1 MTRST
6 LYWLPCLGLVLAS
19 FSACGG
25 VNAGD
30 LFSSSGG
37 SGPAAGSPSSAGE
50 PGEGGAGPAGGASA
64 AGGSNEAGESSGG
77 NRPEGGASTGGAST
91 AGGSSEGGASM
102 GGASAG
108 ANMGGASTGGASM
121 GGAGMG
127 GGSNEPTCQELFE
140 RAAKELAAAQA
151 CNIAVDAKQCT
162 GKVETTCG
170 CQVFVQRDDSAETN
184 AYEDTLKQIEKK
196 KCIQQCPAIVC
207 APANFAQCK
216 VAQGGGIMGT
226 CTSYGFQQD

>member
-37 SGPAAGSPSSAGE
+37 SGPSAGSPSNAGE
-50 PGEGGAGPAGGASA
+50 PGEGGAGPAGGSS
-64 AGGSNEAGESSGG
+64 AGGRSEAGESSGG
-77 NRPEGGASTGGAST
+77 SSPEA
-91 AGGSSEGGASM
+91 
-102 GGASAG
+102 
-108 ANMGGASTGGASM
+108 GASTGGASM
-121 GGAGMG
+121 GGAGTGGDPGIAGMG
-127 GGSNEPTCQELFE
+127 GGSSEPNCQELFE
-140 RAAKELAAAQA
+140 RAAKELTAAQA

-170 CQVFVQRDDSAETN
+170 CQVYVQRGDSAETK

-196 KCIQQCPAIVC
+196 KCVQQCPAIVC